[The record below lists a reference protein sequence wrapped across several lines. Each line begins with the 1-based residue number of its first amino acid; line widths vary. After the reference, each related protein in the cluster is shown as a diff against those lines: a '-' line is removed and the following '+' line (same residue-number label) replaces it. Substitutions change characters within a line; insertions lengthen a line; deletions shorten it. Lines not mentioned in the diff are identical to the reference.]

1 MKKLIVVVNDLERS
15 GKSSLARAVAHHL
28 NESEVKN
35 LLVTSNEMDMS
46 DSYRGEFWDLEDQFD
61 VSLLIGAL
69 DNYDAIVLDVHTG
82 AARNWGEFCENEEI
96 ENLLAELDAEMT
108 MVIPNSQGERCN
120 EEITDLAEIFA
131 DQADYV
137 VAQLPGDDRAVK
149 WKASPAEKA
158 LRYLG
163 ASEVNFPGMSDDLVT
178 ALETSGV
185 EFANALNN
193 PSELPRFAEVQVTQ
207 WLEKANDA
215 LVAGQDYL
223 LPEAVV
229 EVALDY

>member
-15 GKSSLARAVAHHL
+15 GKSSLARAIAHHL
-28 NESEVKN
+28 SETEVKN
-35 LLVTSNEMDMS
+35 LLVTSNEMDMT
-46 DSYRGEFWDLEDQFD
+46 DTYKGEFWDLEDQFD

-69 DNYDAIVLDVHTG
+69 DSYDAIVLDVHTG
-82 AARNWGEFCENEEI
+82 AARNWGEFCENEEL
-96 ENLLAELDAEMT
+96 ETLLAELDAEMT
-108 MVIPNSQGERCN
+108 MVIPNNQSERCN
-120 EEITDLAEIFA
+120 EEMTDLAEIFA

-137 VAQLPGDDRAVK
+137 VAQLPGDERAVK

-163 ASEVNFPGMSDDLVT
+163 ASEVEFPGMSDDLAT
-178 ALETSGV
+178 ALETSEV
-185 EFANALNN
+185 EFAHALNN
-193 PSELPRFAEVQVTQ
+193 PSELPRFAEVQVNQ
-207 WLEKANDA
+207 WLEKANES
-215 LVAGQDYL
+215 LIAGQDYL

>member
-15 GKSSLARAVAHHL
+15 GKSALARAVAHHL
-28 NESEVKN
+28 TESEVKH
-35 LLVTSNEMDMS
+35 LLVTSDEMDMT
-46 DSYRGEFWDLEDQFD
+46 DSYKGEFWDLEDQFD

-82 AARNWGEFCENEEI
+82 AARNWGEFCENEDL

-108 MVIPNSQGERCN
+108 MVIPNNQSERCN
-120 EEITDLAEIFA
+120 EEISDLAEIFA

-137 VAQLPGDDRAVK
+137 VAHLPGDDRSVK

-163 ASEVNFPGMSDDLVT
+163 ASEVSFPGMSDDLVT
-178 ALETSGV
+178 ALETSEV
-185 EFANALNN
+185 QFANALNN

-207 WLEKANDA
+207 WLEKASEA

>member
-15 GKSSLARAVAHHL
+15 GKSALARAISHHL
-28 NESEVKN
+28 NESEVKH
-35 LLVTSNEMDMS
+35 LLVTSNEMDMT
-46 DSYRGEFWDLEDQFD
+46 DSYKGEFWDLEDQFD

-69 DNYDAIVLDVHTG
+69 DSYDAIVLDVHTG
-82 AARNWGEFCENEEI
+82 AARNWGEFCESEDL

-108 MVIPNSQGERCN
+108 MVIPNNQSERCN
-120 EEITDLAEIFA
+120 EEMTDLAEIFA

-137 VAQLPGDDRAVK
+137 IAHLPGDDRAVK

-158 LRYLG
+158 VRYLG

-178 ALETSGV
+178 ALETSEV

-193 PSELPRFAEVQVTQ
+193 PSGLPRFAEVQVTQ
-207 WLEKANDA
+207 WLEKANEA
-215 LVAGQDYL
+215 LIAGHDYL